1 MAAGRKAANER
12 NAIMA
17 ERQAAKER
25 IVIMT
30 GIASH
35 VIVRRK
41 VAVRTA
47 ARLAAAKEAARTGK
61 CGGGKCVLHQ
71 H

>member
-1 MAAGRKAANER
+1 
-12 NAIMA
+12 MA
-17 ERQAAKER
+17 ERQAAKEK

-47 ARLAAAKEAARTGK
+47 ARLAAREAARTGK

-71 H
+71 HRLSATPKLTLKL